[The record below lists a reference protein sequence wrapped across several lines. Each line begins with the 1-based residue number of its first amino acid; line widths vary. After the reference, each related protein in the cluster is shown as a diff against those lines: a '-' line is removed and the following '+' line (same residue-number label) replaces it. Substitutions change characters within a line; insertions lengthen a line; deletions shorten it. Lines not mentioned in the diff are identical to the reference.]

1 WVFLW
6 LQAGDADAADQAF
19 AATVRAFRVEAAQLP
34 MAEWP
39 GRYWRL
45 LAACPLDAQG
55 GQWPPGLDLLAT
67 PAPADRRA
75 LLLRLAGGL
84 DEQPAAEAM
93 GVALGVYRERLAAA
107 CPRDATGQ
115 VDVAAWHGLAQA
127 IQQAAR
133 DLPESRL
140 ERIAALRE
148 TALAGHGTPEAPSTR
163 AHAVGQGPGRG
174 RRTLWVAPLLLAVA
188 ARAGAGAW
196 WWWQQRSAALPLPPP
211 ADDVAGADD
220 LRVHDRGPIL
230 VEPLPD
236 PAPPAVPA
244 DPVPPALDEPP
255 LDPVVAAVDF
265 LSWYAAGAPASRMER
280 EAGDAAEPLVPAP
293 GEGGGRLAEQAWA
306 EVGGGRRATRR
317 SRWCRR
323 RRRTRA
329 GWRSRPGRS
338 SMPATGRSSARPSRA
353 IPRCRWPSR
362 SSCAAAS
369 PPWTGWSGAA
379 GCSVPPWATTGRACS
394 PGWATCRRRKGRGCW
409 RSCVR
414 WTQGSAGSWPRCCAG
429 SRQSAGWNCAR
440 NCWRCRPRGAR
451 TGWTRSPPCAERAG
465 YSRARLST
473 NTAATTM
480 PTSSE
485 YT

>member
-1 WVFLW
+1 MGRILPPANEVPPALAAFLRGSERRAWVFLW
-6 LQAGDADAADQAF
+6 LQAGDADAADQAL

-163 AHAVGQGPGRG
+163 AHAVGKGPGRG
-174 RRTLWVAPLLLAVA
+174 RRTLWVALLLLAVA
-188 ARAGAGAW
+188 ALAGAGAW
-196 WWWQQRSAALPLPPP
+196 WWWQQRSAALPISPP

-265 LSWYAAGAPASRMER
+265 LSWYAAGAPASRMES
-280 EAGDAAEPLVPAP
+280 EAGDAAEPLVPPPEEDA
-293 GEGGGRLAEQAWA
+293 GRLAEQAWA
-306 EVGGGRRATRR
+306 ELDAGDRAILREAFARYSALPVAEQEQLRRRFATLDRMERRGWLLGPAVGDDWPRLQPWLGYVPEAERSRLLAILRAMEAGQRRQLAEVLRRQSPVGRVELRQELLALPAARRAD
-317 SRWCRR
+317 WLDEV
-323 RRRTRA
+323 
-329 GWRSRPGRS
+329 
-338 SMPATGRSSARPSRA
+338 
-353 IPRCRWPSR
+353 
-362 SSCAAAS
+362 AA
-369 PPWTGWSGAA
+369 
-379 GCSVPPWATTGRACS
+379 
-394 PGWATCRRRKGRGCW
+394 
-409 RSCVR
+409 VR
-414 WTQGSAGSWPRCCAG
+414 
-429 SRQSAGWNCAR
+429 
-440 NCWRCRPRGAR
+440 
-451 TGWTRSPPCAERAG
+451 
-465 YSRARLST
+465 
-473 NTAATTM
+473 
-480 PTSSE
+480 
-485 YT
+485 